1 MRPENKLIRD
11 IMTRGV
17 VTVHTDATIKQVA
30 KTLIKQKKSG
40 VAVIGCNGAAMG
52 IISGMDILKVMG
64 KQGWE
69 NIKAE
74 NIMTSNIE
82 TIKPTS
88 TLREAAEIMRIKH
101 IHRLLV
107 LSEKGLGISQRP
119 VGILSASD
127 IVREAMHD

>member
-30 KTLIKQKKSG
+30 NTLAKQKKSG

-52 IISGMDILKVMG
+52 IISGMDVLNVMG

-74 NIMTSNIE
+74 TIMTSNIE

-88 TLREAAEIMRIKH
+88 TLREAGEIMRIKH

-107 LSEKGLGISQRP
+107 LSEKGVGISQRP
-119 VGILSASD
+119 VGILSSSD
-127 IVREAMHD
+127 IVREAMKD

>member
-17 VTVHTDATIKQVA
+17 VAVHTDATVKQVA
-30 KTLIKQKKSG
+30 NTLTKQKKSG
-40 VAVIGCNGAAMG
+40 VAVIDCNGAAMG
-52 IISGMDILKVMG
+52 IISGLDILNVMD

-69 NIKAE
+69 NIRAE

-88 TLREAAEIMRIKH
+88 TLREAVEIMRIKH

-107 LSEKGLGISQRP
+107 LSEKGIGISQRP
-119 VGILSASD
+119 VGILTTSD
-127 IVREAMHD
+127 IVREVMQD